1 MQEEFRYIEKRHGIK
16 EGKPSTFTLSRSSR
30 VSKIN
35 ANPKT
40 EI

>member
-16 EGKPSTFTLSRSSR
+16 EDKPSTFSLPRSSR
-30 VSKIN
+30 VSKTN

-40 EI
+40 EV